1 MGHRLLKV
9 NEAVREVLSETLA
22 EGLKDPRIG
31 FVTVTSVQTSADLRH
46 AKVFVSVLGGQRERE
61 QTLDGL
67 RSSHGYLQERVAAA
81 VRLKRTPQ
89 LEFVYD
95 ESVARGMRI
104 QELLQRYESEVR
116 TSPDED
122 ETALGNEGETIT
134 SGEETITGDTY
145 AVSPEQAPSSDA
157 PARGAGATESP

>member
-31 FVTVTSVQTSADLRH
+31 FVTVTSVETSADLRH

-61 QTLDGL
+61 QTLAGL
-67 RSSHGYLQERVAAA
+67 RSSHGYLQERVAEAI
-81 VRLKRTPQ
+81 RLKRTPQ

-104 QELLQRYESEVR
+104 QELLQHYESEVR
-116 TSPDED
+116 TPADEGEAVSGTDEEPYVGADDVGSGD
-122 ETALGNEGETIT
+122 ETL
-134 SGEETITGDTY
+134 
-145 AVSPEQAPSSDA
+145 PSSGTGSSDI
-157 PARGAGATESP
+157 REGSQ